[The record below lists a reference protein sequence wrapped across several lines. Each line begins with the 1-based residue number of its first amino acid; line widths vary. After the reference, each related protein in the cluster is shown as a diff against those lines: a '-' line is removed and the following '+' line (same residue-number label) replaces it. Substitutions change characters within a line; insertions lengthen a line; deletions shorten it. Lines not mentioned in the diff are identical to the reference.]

1 MSPGGGAVFKNQVY
15 IRICHVKTG
24 YEDRER
30 HIAAEFG
37 RHGVPVNWY
46 LDHDIADLEDEEQRS
61 DRPAQMSLSRKHI
74 GIWRD
79 FLKTDLPYCLVF
91 EDDVFLAR
99 NFVPRLA
106 DCLGELSPDRKAV
119 VYLGNGGNYYTPRSK
134 LRPRQF
140 LYPGKHSRCT
150 DSYILTRSTA
160 EARCQWFNDRKL
172 DRPIDWEVNSSDNE
186 TGVEILWFERPIVE
200 QGTHNGR
207 FATSI
212 SPDRRRPLWY
222 KRLEWAFKKYR
233 RKLFGH
239 TAAKA

>member
-1 MSPGGGAVFKNQVY
+1 MFKDQVF

-30 HIAAEFG
+30 HIVAEFG
-37 RHGVPVNWY
+37 SRGVPVNWY
-46 LDHDIADLEDEEQRS
+46 LDHDIADLLDEEQRS
-61 DRPAQMSLSRKHI
+61 GRAAEVSLSRKHI
-74 GIWRD
+74 GIWHD

-99 NFVPRLA
+99 NFVTRLA
-106 DCLGELSPDRKAV
+106 DCLKEIGTDRKAV
-119 VYLGNGGNYYTPRSK
+119 VYLGNGGNYYTPRST
-134 LRPRQF
+134 LRKGQF

-150 DSYILTRSTA
+150 DSYILTRSAA
-160 EARCQWFNDRKL
+160 EARCQWFSASKL
-172 DRPIDWEVNSSDNE
+172 VRPIDWEVNDSDRE
-186 TGVEILWFERPIVE
+186 TGTEILWFERPIVE

-212 SPDRRRPLWY
+212 SPKRQRPLWY

-233 RKLFGH
+233 RKVFGH
-239 TAAKA
+239 TAG